1 MAQNYASR
9 PVTRIASGS
18 AAASALAQI
27 SGLKSDVAP
36 PTAQVLDHI
45 LGLPLLDLRGHLE
58 TATSDELRILR
69 AYMGLGKAGTKEANK
84 LLICEQVEL
93 RRSVLL
99 SHPEPLELDDASF
112 ADGPVRE
119 LPAAP
124 ALPNFDKMQEDDP
137 WTKYTI
143 ATPQTRRSTNVHSG
157 LTPSLTEKFS
167 KIGRILEHAE

>member
-18 AAASALAQI
+18 AATAALAQI
-27 SGLKSDVAP
+27 SGLKSGASAP
-36 PTAQVLDHI
+36 PTAQVLDYI
-45 LGLPLLDLRGHLE
+45 LGLPLPELRGHLE

-84 LLICEQVEL
+84 LLICEQVKL

-99 SHPEPLELDDASF
+99 SHPEPLELDDDSF

-124 ALPNFDKMQEDDP
+124 ALQNFDKMQEDHL
-137 WTKYTI
+137 WTKYNM
-143 ATPQTRRSTNVHSG
+143 ATPEKDLCERSISQR
-157 LTPSLTEKFS
+157 EM
-167 KIGRILEHAE
+167 